1 MNMKEK
7 VEIKDEYLKMIFNSW
22 TWDRLYP
29 TEKDR
34 FINLVNSDHILDLLK
49 GTKRARWNILNGL
62 YESFLIGVG
71 YTPTDWRE

>member
-1 MNMKEK
+1 MESK
-7 VEIKDEYLKMIFNSW
+7 VEIREEYLQMIYNSW

-29 TEKDR
+29 QEKKR
-34 FINLVNSDHILDLLK
+34 FLNLITSDHITNILK
-49 GTKRARWNILNGL
+49 GTKAARWAILNGL